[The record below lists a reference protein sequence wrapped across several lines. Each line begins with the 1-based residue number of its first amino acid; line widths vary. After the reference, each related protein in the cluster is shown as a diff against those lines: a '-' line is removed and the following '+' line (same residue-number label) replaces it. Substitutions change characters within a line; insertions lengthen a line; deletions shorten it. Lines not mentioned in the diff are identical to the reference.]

1 MDELIRIAGIV
12 DESIVDGPGIRFVV
26 FTQGCSHNCKG
37 CHNPKTHSYSGGALV
52 KVSDVIDR
60 MRKNPLIDGLT
71 ISGGEPFD
79 QANMVS
85 ILAHSAKRLG
95 YSVWTYTG
103 YLYEDIL
110 KKSKTDLGYKTLL
123 ENTDVLVD
131 GEFDESK
138 KDCNLRFKG
147 STNQREI
154 DISKVTLTS
163 VGDVPSI

>member
-37 CHNPKTHSYSGGALV
+37 CHNPKTHSYSGGKLV
-52 KVSDVIDR
+52 KVGDILDR
-60 MRKNPLIDGLT
+60 MQKNPLLDGLT

-79 QANMVS
+79 QADVVS
-85 ILAHSAKRLG
+85 ILAYNAKKLG

-110 KKSKTDLGYKTLL
+110 KRAKTDLGYKTLL
-123 ENTDVLVD
+123 ENSDVLVD

-138 KDCNLRFKG
+138 MDADLRFKG

-154 DISKVTLTS
+154 HVSDMIYN
-163 VGDVPSI
+163 

>member
-26 FTQGCSHNCKG
+26 FTQGCSHHCRG
-37 CHNPKTHSYSGGALV
+37 CHNPKTHSYSGGTLV
-52 KVSDVIDR
+52 KVGDIIDR
-60 MRKNPLIDGLT
+60 MKKNPLIDGLT

-79 QANMVS
+79 QANVVS
-85 ILAHSAKRLG
+85 ILAHCVKMLG
-95 YSVWTYTG
+95 YNVWTYTG

-110 KKSKTDLGYKTLL
+110 KKSETDLGYKTLL

-131 GEFDESK
+131 GEFDETK
-138 KDCNLRFKG
+138 MDPNLRFKG

-154 DISKVTLTS
+154 Q
-163 VGDVPSI
+163 VGNTMYN